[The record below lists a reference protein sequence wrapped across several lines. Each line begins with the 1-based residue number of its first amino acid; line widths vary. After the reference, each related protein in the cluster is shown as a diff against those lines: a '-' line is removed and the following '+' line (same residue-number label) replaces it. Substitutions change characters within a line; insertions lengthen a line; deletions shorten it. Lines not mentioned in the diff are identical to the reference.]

1 MYQTISSTAR
11 VCATTTYMYMH
22 ACIRRSA
29 QQEAVLKNM
38 LSEHDY
44 KCLYN
49 TRNRAFTVG
58 KMLGA
63 VYRYWYVYKRDV
75 SDLCMFVHHRRQDAR
90 GRVPLLVL
98 CDCSAGVKA
107 RDLRV

>member
-1 MYQTISSTAR
+1 
-11 VCATTTYMYMH
+11 MYMH
-22 ACIRRSA
+22 ACIHRSA

-38 LSEHDY
+38 LSEGDY

-63 VYRYWYVYKRDV
+63 VYRYWYVCKRDVLDYVCVYITVGKMLGAVYRYWYVYKRDT
-75 SDLCMFVHHRRQDAR
+75 
-90 GRVPLLVL
+90 
-98 CDCSAGVKA
+98 
-107 RDLRV
+107 

>member
-1 MYQTISSTAR
+1 
-11 VCATTTYMYMH
+11 MYMH
-22 ACIRRSA
+22 ACIHRSA

-38 LSEHDY
+38 LSEGDY

-90 GRVPLLVL
+90 RRVPLLVL
-98 CDCSAGVKA
+98 CDCSAGVMA